1 MLTSVLSKFGL
12 SGVHLGL
19 SIKEHLNAN
28 LLDLLNK
35 ILQAK
40 LFWAYFFTRSQS
52 QTYDYLFG
60 GIQNN
65 KSNGMIQLEI
75 FNNKQGGLI
84 LYVKLVNLRL
94 ILEGMNER
102 KQWD

>member
-1 MLTSVLSKFGL
+1 
-12 SGVHLGL
+12 
-19 SIKEHLNAN
+19 
-28 LLDLLNK
+28 
-35 ILQAK
+35 
-40 LFWAYFFTRSQS
+40 
-52 QTYDYLFG
+52 
-60 GIQNN
+60 
-65 KSNGMIQLEI
+65 MIQLEI